1 MIGDPVDARTL
12 EFTSGKKAVK
22 IAVKKIRLGK
32 RGPDPRDPPPGS
44 VTDLADNSTE
54 LPAKRQRAE
63 VQEGNIGKMHLSA
76 KTGSTAES
84 TVVVSDHDYTD
95 RFENVDEQHR

>member
-1 MIGDPVDARTL
+1 M
-12 EFTSGKKAVK
+12 
-22 IAVKKIRLGK
+22 RLGK
-32 RGPDPRDPPPGS
+32 GGPDPPDPPPGS

-76 KTGSTAES
+76 ETGSTAENS
-84 TVVVSDHDYTD
+84 GVVSDHDYTD